1 MAKKGGLGR
10 GLSSLIPNKP
20 QSAQATR
27 TKPTTADQDRIW
39 LIPVKNIKPNP
50 HQPRTEFGHKD
61 MEDLVN
67 SIKEHGIIQPLVV
80 TKLHDDIYEL
90 IAGERRLRA
99 AEIAKLKDVPAV
111 VRDAK
116 EQQKLEVA
124 LVENIQRKNLNAIE
138 LAAAYKKLQ
147 DQFSLKLDKIA
158 KKVGKSVSAVSN
170 ILRLLK
176 LPEIIQRAI
185 QDGKITEGHARAI
198 VSLDNENDQLRLFE
212 KIIKENYNV
221 RETESA
227 ARKVSA
233 SSSTKRMRRAFDPAL
248 ENIKDDLRGYLGT
261 KVNISKRG
269 GRGKIEIEFYS
280 DEEFKDIIKKITK

>member
-10 GLSSLIPNKP
+10 GLGSLIPNKP
-20 QSAQATR
+20 QNAQATR
-27 TKPTTADQDRIW
+27 TKPITGDKDRIW

-50 HQPRTEFGHKD
+50 HQPRSEFGHKD

-80 TKLHDDIYEL
+80 TKLQDNMFEL

-111 VRDAK
+111 IRDAK

-138 LAAAYKKLQ
+138 LAIAYKKLQ
-147 DQFSLKLDKIA
+147 DEFSLKLDQIA
-158 KKVGKSVSAVSN
+158 KKVGKSSSAVSN

-176 LPEIIQRAI
+176 LPEIIQKAI

-221 RETESA
+221 REAESA
-227 ARKVSA
+227 ARKVSST
-233 SSSTKRMRRAFDPAL
+233 SSSKRVRRAFDPVL
-248 ENIKDDLRGYLGT
+248 ENTKDNLRSYLGT
-261 KVNISKRG
+261 KVNINKNG
-269 GRGKIEIEFYS
+269 GKGKIEIEFYS
-280 DEEFKDIIKKITK
+280 DEEFDDIIKKITK